1 RALGVPAVATC
12 LALLPTVAHADGI
25 RAQQWGL
32 DGAWGGLRL
41 RLPWH
46 GTTTRHAPRTPH
58 EPGTGDAPGA
68 QQGDRDD
75 DG

>member
-1 RALGVPAVATC
+1 
-12 LALLPTVAHADGI
+12 
-25 RAQQWGL
+25 RAQLTQWDLEPLVDTTELLVSELVTNALRYGE
-32 DGAWGGLRL
+32 GEIGLRL